1 MANGKPGRPKGLP
14 KSGGGSRLGSPNK
27 ATVNAREAIAA
38 LVEGNIGRMDAWLDA
53 IAATD
58 GPRAAW
64 DCMCDVIEYHIP
76 KLART
81 EHTGPDGEK
90 IVTEITVR
98 VVDPQNGS

>member
-1 MANGKPGRPKGLP
+1 MAKGIKTGGRKPGTL
-14 KSGGGSRLGSPNK
+14 NK
-27 ATVNAREAIAA
+27 TTAKAREAIAA
-38 LVEGNIGRMDAWLDA
+38 LVEGNIGRMEAWLDA
-53 IAATD
+53 IADTD

>member
-1 MANGKPGRPKGLP
+1 LP
-14 KSGGGSRLGSPNK
+14 KSGGGSRRGKPNK

-38 LVEGNIGRMDAWLDA
+38 LVEGNIGRMESWLDQ

-81 EHTGPDGEK
+81 EISGPGGAPILVQATPLDE
-90 IVTEITVR
+90 
-98 VVDPQNGS
+98 QL